1 MNVNENSFIIRSR
14 ILEQL
19 GEQFIKDENI
29 AFLELI
35 KNAYD
40 DDATKID
47 ISIEDISN
55 SSESKII
62 LEDNGCGMG
71 LNIIKNIWLEASTY
85 INSVNKTPIYHRHKL
100 SEKGIGRLAAQR
112 LGHKIVLISKE
123 KDTTSEAFLI
133 IDWRD
138 ITHYKY
144 IDEIPVNMGVSDA
157 KIFTGNKTGTK
168 IIISYLKQ
176 KWDKIKIDELY
187 HSINTFINQF
197 NEMQNFEI
205 ILNGKIIK

>member
-55 SSESKII
+55 SFESKIV

-71 LNIIKNIWLEASTY
+71 LNIIKNVWLEASTD
-85 INSVNKTPIYHRHKL
+85 INSVDKTPIYHRHKL
-100 SEKGIGRLAAQR
+100 GEKGIARLAAQR

-123 KDTTSEAFLI
+123 KGTTSEAFLVV
-133 IDWRD
+133 DWRD

-157 KIFTGNKTGTK
+157 KIFTWNKTGTK
-168 IIISYLKQ
+168 IIISALKHI
-176 KWDKIKIDELY
+176 WDKIKIEELY
-187 HSINTFINQF
+187 RSINIFINQF